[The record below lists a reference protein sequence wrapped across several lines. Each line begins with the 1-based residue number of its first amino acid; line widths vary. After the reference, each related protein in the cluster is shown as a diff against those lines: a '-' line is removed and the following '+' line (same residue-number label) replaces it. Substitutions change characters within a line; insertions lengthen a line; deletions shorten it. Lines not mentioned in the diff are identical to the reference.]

1 MSLVAC
7 KEVGQALIKWLDAAS
22 EKQRETLCDALGC
35 DNGVSIEDLLAAL
48 QDCKGEPLTV
58 ETAIATCEDLVAL
71 YENSKTL
78 THGESG
84 LEVKISEKEGN
95 SLSAGED
102 GLFVEV
108 PETEPFVDCSG
119 KEIESGSA
127 MVTCENLRGIFDE
140 SETIEWEEGKAP
152 EVKISEEEGNI
163 LEVKED
169 GLFAKAEGGGDI
181 CGAFDELPTRTT
193 FGEKPRMI
201 VNDGDECFVVEVS
214 PSGIFSDIR
223 AGIQASP
230 GTAIAGDT
238 GRVSFIARNVSSTSV
253 SKVRLIATL
262 PAQTRDELGYE
273 VIGEPVI
280 SNPTGAT
287 ITKVSPGV
295 WDIEPMEGGA
305 VVTAAYT
312 IKYLVDG
319 TYMFSSTVEMLDE
332 NAVDFDE
339 ADDYAS
345 AGVVVRLREDESED
359 PEDCPMM
366 DIKVKTAE
374 GTYPMTL
381 TDIGIPQDIV
391 SVASR
396 VPKNIIA
403 LEASPGDSVTV
414 ESAVPITLMAYMMSG
429 AFSEGVHLIKDGEPL
444 KVRYGTS
451 YASVPEAASP
461 IPTVTVAAAPDA
473 KSFTVTLKEDNGRGA
488 LVALAV
494 RPGSNCKWQHFAILL
509 GVKGERG
516 TLTLTG
522 NPPPYVKSESYSPAT
537 PRYAIEP
544 ANGGALLGSAGSVGS
559 SEINPTEE
567 AILKPKSGQQYSFK
581 VKSEGR
587 AALGNTSATGNISVQ
602 VISPTEWDVTINPS
616 ASSADNVKLGRL
628 TFEFED

>member
-58 ETAIATCEDLVAL
+58 DTAIATCEDLVAL

-95 SLSAGED
+95 SLSAGDD

-108 PETEPFVDCSG
+108 PEPEPFVDCSG

-127 MVTCENLRGIFDE
+127 IATCEDLRGIFDE

-152 EVKISEEEGNI
+152 EVKISEEEGNG
-163 LEVKED
+163 LEVKGD
-169 GLFAKAEGGGDI
+169 GLFAKAGGDI
-181 CGAFDELPTRTT
+181 CGAFDELPVRAT

-230 GTAIAGDT
+230 STAIAGDT
-238 GRVSFIARNVSSTSV
+238 GRVSFIARNVSSTEV

-262 PAQTRDELGYE
+262 PAQTRDELGYD
-273 VIGEPVI
+273 VVGEPTI

-287 ITKVSPGV
+287 ITKVGEGV
-295 WDIEPMEGGA
+295 WDIGPMVGGA
-305 VVTAAYT
+305 VVTISYT
-312 IKYLVDG
+312 LKYLKDG

-345 AGVVVRLREDESED
+345 VGVVARLRENPNVD
-359 PEDCPMM
+359 PEQCPAMN
-366 DIKVKTAE
+366 VLAE
-374 GTYPMTL
+374 VDGVEYPMTL
-381 TDIGIPQDIV
+381 IQQPTSSSYISQSASENPKSLLAVDAGTEVIV
-391 SVASR
+391 KTAVPVTLLNYSSLEFSTGTHFVKDGVPYGARRASYIVTSPERVAT
-396 VPKNIIA
+396 NIDVIV
-403 LEASPGDSVTV
+403 EASPDSRSFVV
-414 ESAVPITLMAYMMSG
+414 KAADASGSG
-429 AFSEGVHLIKDGEPL
+429 A
-444 KVRYGTS
+444 
-451 YASVPEAASP
+451 
-461 IPTVTVAAAPDA
+461 VAA
-473 KSFTVTLKEDNGRGA
+473 LA
-488 LVALAV
+488 L
-494 RPGSNCKWQHFAILL
+494 RPGAECKWQHFAILFGGAKTK
-509 GVKGERG
+509 GVLAISGDA
-516 TLTLTG
+516 
-522 NPPPYVKSESYSPAT
+522 PPFIKTDSYT
-537 PRYAIEP
+537 PKQPEYIIEA
-544 ANGGALLGSAGSVGS
+544 ANGGSVLASGSRIASD
-559 SEINPTEE
+559 EINLSEE
-567 AILKPKSGQQYSFK
+567 ALLKPKTGQAYSFN
-581 VKSEGR
+581 VKATAPAS
-587 AALGNTSATGNISVQ
+587 LGNTSATGNIAIEVVDSK
-602 VISPTEWDVTINPS
+602 EWNVTINPT
-616 ASSADNVKLGRL
+616 ASSADNIKIGPL

>member
-95 SLSAGED
+95 SLSAGEE

-152 EVKISEEEGNI
+152 EVKLSEEEGNG
-163 LEVKED
+163 LEVKGD
-169 GLFAKAEGGGDI
+169 GLFAKAGGDI
-181 CGAFDELPTRTT
+181 CGAFDELPVRTT

-201 VNDGDECFVVEVS
+201 INDGDECFVVEVS

-230 GTAIAGDT
+230 ATAIAGDT
-238 GRVSFIARNVSSTSV
+238 GRVSFIARNVSSTEV

-262 PAQTRDELGYE
+262 PAQARDELGYE
-273 VIGEPVI
+273 VVGEPTI

-287 ITKVSPGV
+287 ITKVGEGV
-295 WDIEPMEGGA
+295 WDIEPMVGGA
-305 VVTAAYT
+305 VVTVSYNL
-312 IKYLVDG
+312 KYLKDG
-319 TYMFSSTVEMLDE
+319 TYMFSSTVEMMDE

-345 AGVVVRLREDESED
+345 AGVVVRLRENPNVD
-359 PEDCPMM
+359 PEQCPAM
-366 DIKVKTAE
+366 DVRAE
-374 GTYPMTL
+374 VDGVEYPMTL
-381 TDIGIPQDIV
+381 VQQPTVGQLVSKIASENPKSLLAVDAGTEVVIKTEVPVTLLNYASNSFSSGTHFVKDGVPYGARRSYYILTSPEKADANIDV
-391 SVASR
+391 SV
-396 VPKNIIA
+396 
-403 LEASPGDSVTV
+403 EASPDSRSFVV
-414 ESAVPITLMAYMMSG
+414 KAAGASG
-429 AFSEGVHLIKDGEPL
+429 LGA
-444 KVRYGTS
+444 
-451 YASVPEAASP
+451 
-461 IPTVTVAAAPDA
+461 VAA
-473 KSFTVTLKEDNGRGA
+473 
-488 LVALAV
+488 LAI
-494 RPGSNCKWQHFAILL
+494 RPGAECKWQHFAILFGGAKEK
-509 GVKGERG
+509 GV
-516 TLTLTG
+516 LTISGDAPPLIKADSYTP
-522 NPPPYVKSESYSPAT
+522 NPPT
-537 PRYAIEP
+537 FIIEA
-544 ANGGALLGSAGSVGS
+544 ANGGTVLASGGYQKQH
-559 SEINPTEE
+559 EINLSEE
-567 AILKPKSGQQYSFK
+567 VLLKPKTGQAYSFN
-581 VKSEGR
+581 VK
-587 AALGNTSATGNISVQ
+587 AAAPARLGFSPATGNITIEVVDSM
-602 VISPTEWDVTINPS
+602 EWNVTINPT
-616 ASSADNVKLGRL
+616 ASSADNIKIGPL
-628 TFEFED
+628 TFEFDD